1 MLLVGMSY
9 PILVKWLQEGG
20 LYMSKEEKEHLDHPQ
35 PATRTKRRKDYKMDR
50 TLNYLIGIVSVL
62 IVISLIVIFTGNE
75 DEKIAEESAEE
86 TPVDKKPVEEEENEE
101 GIEED
106 SEETDLQPSTQEEEP
121 AEEEPTEADSGAP
134 TVSSSNQPTVDEVW
148 TNDAW
153 EPYPTAQTGEHTS
166 TFTEGHVDYEEKLNA
181 IYSVI
186 PLEQQESI
194 LWSIKNNGNAK
205 SAIAVISSNDKVQK
219 FRVAIEWID
228 GQGWMPQQVEV
239 LNTLEGTY

>member
-1 MLLVGMSY
+1 
-9 PILVKWLQEGG
+9 
-20 LYMSKEEKEHLDHPQ
+20 MSKEEKEQLDHPQ

-121 AEEEPTEADSGAP
+121 AEEEPIEADSGAP
-134 TVSSSNQPTVDEVW
+134 IVSSSNQLAVDEVW
-148 TNDAW
+148 TNEAW

-166 TFTEGHVDYEEKLNA
+166 TFTEGHIDYEEKLNA

>member
-1 MLLVGMSY
+1 
-9 PILVKWLQEGG
+9 
-20 LYMSKEEKEHLDHPQ
+20 MSKEEKEHLNHSKPG
-35 PATRTKRRKDYKMDR
+35 TRTKRRKEKMDR

-75 DEKIAEESAEE
+75 DEEKAEEPKEE
-86 TPVDKKPVEEEENEE
+86 TAVESKPVKEEEREE
-101 GIEED
+101 EAEEED
-106 SEETDLQPSTQEEEP
+106 SQASSQEEETN
-121 AEEEPTEADSGAP
+121 EEEPLESVDSAP
-134 TVSSSNQPTVDEVW
+134 TVSSSSQPGVDEVW
-148 TNDAW
+148 TSEAW

-166 TFTEGHVDYEEKLNA
+166 TFAEGHIDYEEKLNA

-186 PLEQQESI
+186 PLNQQDSI

-205 SAIAVISSNDKVQK
+205 SAIAVISSNDKAQK
-219 FRVAIEWID
+219 YRVAIEWIE

>member
-1 MLLVGMSY
+1 
-9 PILVKWLQEGG
+9 
-20 LYMSKEEKEHLDHPQ
+20 MSKEEKEHLDHPQ

-106 SEETDLQPSTQEEEP
+106 SEETDLQPSTQ
-121 AEEEPTEADSGAP
+121 EEEPTEADSGAP